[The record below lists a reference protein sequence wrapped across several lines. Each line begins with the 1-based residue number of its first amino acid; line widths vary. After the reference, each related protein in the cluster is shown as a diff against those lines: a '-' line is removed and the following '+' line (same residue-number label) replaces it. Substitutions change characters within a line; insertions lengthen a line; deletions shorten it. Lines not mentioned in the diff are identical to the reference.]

1 MVIRVECRHRV
12 GFGVVV
18 EHVARIYD
26 DVHPVV
32 AVDYL
37 LGFRK
42 IQSFS
47 CLCSETKQIVCRMAS
62 YDRICIRFHF
72 GGQFTNVGGA
82 QFYVGGDIA
91 ESWIDLDRLSFFE
104 IKGHLADHYNPP
116 FVLRLFWLIP
126 GKHESNGWSCC

>member
-1 MVIRVECRHRV
+1 
-12 GFGVVV
+12 
-18 EHVARIYD
+18 
-26 DVHPVV
+26 
-32 AVDYL
+32 
-37 LGFRK
+37 
-42 IQSFS
+42 
-47 CLCSETKQIVCRMAS
+47 MAS

-104 IKGHLADHYNPP
+104 IKGHLVDHYNPP

-126 GKHESNGWSCC
+126 GKHESNGLVLLLDDSSVQDMAAYYTNGGCVDMFVEEVAMEITALD